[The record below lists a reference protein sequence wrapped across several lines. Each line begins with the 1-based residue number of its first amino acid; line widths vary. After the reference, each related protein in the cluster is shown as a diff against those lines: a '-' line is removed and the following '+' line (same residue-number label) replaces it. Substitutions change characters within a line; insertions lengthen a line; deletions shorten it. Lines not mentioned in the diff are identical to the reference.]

1 MCWSKPTPVY
11 ALSLVWE
18 LQFTQLCTRQANAI
32 NNSVCSPNPVTHG
45 VSRLCKTLSLVRTES
60 QVTLSDGSF
69 STSKWSMAKDIR
81 ICLVQIL
88 TKVQKSVYGMR
99 KMPSSGNL
107 LYDTLYLGQ
116 DLVTIV
122 PCDIAWKFNLE
133 DVLRKTKRRFF
144 VALQSS
150 NECRVIVRRWHQIIT
165 SNTNW
170 VCLRDLLKLL
180 FLPSH
185 YCRRSN
191 AKYKTRKVRRWNI
204 TKKA

>member
-1 MCWSKPTPVY
+1 MASHAYVK
-11 ALSLVWE
+11 
-18 LQFTQLCTRQANAI
+18 
-32 NNSVCSPNPVTHG
+32 
-45 VSRLCKTLSLVRTES
+45 LSLVRTES
-60 QVTLSDGSF
+60 QVTFSDGSF
-69 STSKWSMAKDIR
+69 STSKWSMAKHIR

-99 KMPSSGNL
+99 EMPSSGNL

-170 VCLRDLLKLL
+170 VSPWFLKLL
-180 FLPSH
+180 FLPSF
-185 YCRRSN
+185 
-191 AKYKTRKVRRWNI
+191 TLLPNI
-204 TKKA
+204 KCWKQNKKCKMFKHN

>member
-1 MCWSKPTPVY
+1 MCWSKPIPVY
-11 ALSLVWE
+11 ALSLVSE
-18 LQFTQLCTRQANAI
+18 PQYTQLCIRQANAI
-32 NNSVCSPNPVTHG
+32 NNSVCPPKPMASHAYV
-45 VSRLCKTLSLVRTES
+45 KLSLVRTES
-60 QVTLSDGSF
+60 QVIFSDGSF
-69 STSKWSMAKDIR
+69 STSKWSMAKHIR

-122 PCDIAWKFNLE
+122 PRDIAWKFNLE

-180 FLPSH
+180 SLSSY

-191 AKYKTRKVRRWNI
+191 AENKTRNLRYSNA